1 MTLIAGCGR
10 SGSVLSGCGQSRR
23 RRACLTTL
31 TGTTGVRVREQAP
44 GTWGSA
50 LPTARGGVLERVPT
64 DEGDDCGSQER
75 RASVATRFCPQK
87 TEP

>member
-1 MTLIAGCGR
+1 MG
-10 SGSVLSGCGQSRR
+10 LSTSHG
-23 RRACLTTL
+23 
-31 TGTTGVRVREQAP
+31 
-44 GTWGSA
+44 
-50 LPTARGGVLERVPT
+50 RGGVLERVPT